1 MEDMA
6 STSARW
12 SSGTGFALAALGSA
26 VGLGNIWRFPYVMG
40 EYGGGAFLVA
50 YLVAVLVL
58 GWPLLMAEIAIGRQT
73 HADGVAAYARLAPGR
88 PWRWTGWLGVAA
100 CVVILA
106 YYPVIAGWVGQYLVL
121 ALQDG
126 LAVPEGV
133 TQAARFQAMVLD
145 GPASVGAGLA
155 VLLVSVLIVGAG
167 VSSGIERSSKVLMP
181 LFAVLLLGLAAYS
194 LSLPGASDA
203 LAFIFRPEWAA
214 LAKPVTWLV
223 ACGQALFS
231 IGLAMGILVVYGS
244 YLDDGAPVPRLTLAL
259 VIGDTLVALLA
270 SLTIFPAVFAMGM
283 APAQGPGLA
292 FVTLP
297 EVFARMPGGAIAGM
311 VFFLLLLIAAL
322 TSVVSLLEV
331 PVSLL
336 VARRAWSR
344 RKAVG
349 VTALAGA
356 LVIIPVALG
365 EDWSWLQHAGWPT
378 PLSMADTL
386 SSLVLLPVSAIGI
399 ALVVGWQWRQDE
411 AASAAGLR
419 SGWVSKGWRVAMRWL
434 VPGLLIVVLVTG
446 LLGR

>member
-1 MEDMA
+1 MA
-6 STSARW
+6 SARW

-50 YLVAVLVL
+50 YLVAVAVL
-58 GWPLLMAEIAIGRQT
+58 GWPLVMAEIAIGRST
-73 HADGVAAYARLAPGR
+73 HADGVAAYERLAPSR
-88 PWRWTGWLGVAA
+88 PWRWAGWLGVSA
-100 CVVILA
+100 CVMILA
-106 YYPVIAGWVGQYLVL
+106 YYPVVAGWVGQYLVL

-126 LAVPEGV
+126 LAVSEGV
-133 TQAARFQAMVLD
+133 TQAARFQVMVAD

-155 VLLVSVLIVGAG
+155 VLLVSALIVGAG

-194 LSLPGASDA
+194 LSLPGASEA

-244 YLDDGAPVPRLTLAL
+244 YLDDGAAVPGLTLAL

-270 SLTIFPAVFAMGM
+270 SLAIFPAVFAMGM

-297 EVFARMPGGAIAGM
+297 EVFAHMPGGTLAGV

-336 VARRAWSR
+336 VARRAWGR
-344 RKAVG
+344 HKAVV
-349 VTALAGA
+349 VTALVGV
-356 LVIIPVALG
+356 LIIIPVALG
-365 EDWSWLQHAGWPT
+365 EGWSWLQHAGWQT
-378 PLSMADTL
+378 PLSVADTV
-386 SSLVLLPVSAIGI
+386 SSLVLLPLSAISI
-399 ALVVGWQWRQDE
+399 ALVVGWRWRAD
-411 AASAAGLR
+411 AAG
-419 SGWVSKGWRVAMRWL
+419 RVAGLPEGMASTLWWLSLRWL
-434 VPGLLIVVLVTG
+434 VPVLLAIILVTG
-446 LLGR
+446 VFGL